1 VRLEQ
6 TILSNLIYDENYCRR
21 VLPFLK
27 KEYFHDQTEKL
38 IFSEIDIFI
47 NKYNNLPTKD
57 TLLIELNNKSDV
69 SENVFKESVEY
80 INNMLFEKKD
90 EQWLIDNTEEFCK
103 EKAVYNSI
111 MESISIIE
119 GKSNS
124 KDRGAIPSILTEALS
139 VSFDNNIGH
148 DFIENSEKRHDFY
161 TKREDRVPFDLEY
174 FNKITKG
181 GLPNKTLNILLAGTG
196 VGKTLAMCHMAAA
209 NLLAGKNV
217 LYITL
222 EMAEER
228 IAERI
233 DANILNIPI
242 DELYQFP
249 KKLFDDKIARLKTR
263 TNGKLIIK
271 EYPTATVGTNNF
283 RFLLNDLYLKKN
295 FKPNII
301 YIDYINLC
309 LSNRLKFGSNVN
321 SYSYIKAVAEEL
333 RGLAVERNL
342 PIISATQLNRT
353 GFTSSDPG
361 LEDTS
366 ESFALP
372 ATVDF
377 MCALMTSDELESL
390 NQIMIKQLKN
400 RYNDPTI
407 DKRFVVGVDRTK
419 MRLYN
424 VEYSAQKD
432 IVNDAPVMDNTT
444 FNERRTEEEKM
455 EWTTKKAGKKNF
467 DSLFIK

>member
-1 VRLEQ
+1 
-6 TILSNLIYDENYCRR
+6 
-21 VLPFLK
+21 
-27 KEYFHDQTEKL
+27 
-38 IFSEIDIFI
+38 
-47 NKYNNLPTKD
+47 
-57 TLLIELNNKSDV
+57 
-69 SENVFKESVEY
+69 
-80 INNMLFEKKD
+80 
-90 EQWLIDNTEEFCK
+90 
-103 EKAVYNSI
+103 
-111 MESISIIE
+111 
-119 GKSNS
+119 
-124 KDRGAIPSILTEALS
+124 
-139 VSFDNNIGH
+139 
-148 DFIENSEKRHDFY
+148 
-161 TKREDRVPFDLEY
+161 
-174 FNKITKG
+174 
-181 GLPNKTLNILLAGTG
+181 LPNKTLNILLAGTG

-233 DANILNIPI
+233 DANVLNIPI